1 MADGYLIGAEYLFKS
16 NAQRELGVIAKY
28 SAQAAEGI
36 EALQKSTSALS
47 ASLETMIRFV
57 GGARSSLDAM
67 LPTIDRLAVAFGR
80 LDTMVESIGPTA
92 AASGAEADTAF
103 TGVVARLEA
112 VTVAARTAAG
122 SLRMVGRAGA
132 TGAVGSTV
140 KGGVGAGVAGGA
152 AMRLAGS
159 AAGVGG
165 LAALA
170 TLAIGTKQRAN
181 LQDSMI
187 QTGLAM
193 GRSDQWVQANLLPTA
208 MRMSMNTAQSVGD
221 SMGLIRTMA
230 TSGINDPRD
239 IQALSMPMA
248 RYADTQ
254 YLGKNHV
261 PFDQS
266 IASIAGVAHQ
276 LNLRT
281 ADQLNPFLN
290 TAYKISNDMP
300 DSMKKAFTQIGYFG
314 PGYAGSGVSPQE
326 ILKLQAN
333 ADRLGYG
340 SGKSGTGLN
349 MLYRNLV
356 NPTAAQYRAQR
367 SLGLLDAKGRPR
379 AFDAQ
384 GNFDP
389 ESLFGQVNA
398 AQHRQFALGRNG
410 KMAFGANL
418 GAAFSQNT
426 GRIVGSFSSD
436 SGLAQMRNVNATLA
450 RVPDLQTAQVRL
462 MSSLNSQTKLLVT
475 NFATLTAILG
485 GPLVAPLTSFVK
497 RLSDATGGAATYL
510 STHPRESGLATGAL
524 SVAAGGGVIYG
535 LKKLGGL
542 RIFGHIAEHEAKH
555 SLGIGASVGVRRG
568 AHVGAQAGERMSVF
582 EDVGKM
588 FQHAGDHFANRPI
601 GKFVGTGVD
610 KGLSIFGKFGE
621 VFERIVSGPGGK
633 VLTFIAE
640 LAERWLPKVALGLI
654 GIGSGA
660 AEAIGAIMLLAEGFK
675 LVFGGGAADL
685 VKQVRIW
692 WEKNKAG
699 IGYEIGYAFGTISKW
714 LTAAIQGLMSAAG
727 TALAYVQSHWKDL
740 LLDRPEFSK
749 GLNAQLA
756 AAVKANGGS
765 SLLDYINAGKA
776 AAAAGGP
783 NDPRS
788 VTYDPRNS
796 RNRGAATP
804 LQTIPVGR
812 NSRGPT
818 VVNLTQHFPQGTP
831 RQHAEQT
838 VNLLDSLWSGS
849 SNAAT
854 SGSGSNRGSAT
865 GPRIGSSILVSS
877 H

>member
-16 NAQRELGVIAKY
+16 NAQRELGAIAKY

-47 ASLETMIRFV
+47 ATLETMNRFV
-57 GGARSSLDAM
+57 AGARSSLDSM
-67 LPTIDRLAVAFGR
+67 LPIIDRLSVAFGR
-80 LDTMVESIGPTA
+80 LDAAVESIGPTA

-132 TGAVGSTV
+132 TGAAGSTV
-140 KGGVGAGVAGGA
+140 QGGVGAGVAGGA
-152 AMRLAGS
+152 AMRLAGN

-281 ADQLNPFLN
+281 AGQLVPFLN

-398 AQHRQFALGRNG
+398 AQHRQFALGRDG

-418 GAAFSQNT
+418 GAAFSANT

-497 RLSDATGGAATYL
+497 KLSDATGGAATYL
-510 STHPRESGLATGAL
+510 SAHPRESGLATGAL
-524 SVAAGGGVIYG
+524 SVAAGGGTIYG

-555 SLGIGASVGVRRG
+555 SLGIGASVGVRRASPLRASNTILIPNETSKPPTRQAIDAIPPLMPDLCQRCHHERRYHQPLTPEDRDTETGDRITEYCWWCTHKTSGG
-568 AHVGAQAGERMSVF
+568 ANGPCMKPDGMLTNRRRRSLQKLNELNVALAM
-582 EDVGKM
+582 
-588 FQHAGDHFANRPI
+588 ALPFAN
-601 GKFVGTGVD
+601 GFVSD
-610 KGLSIFGKFGE
+610 PL
-621 VFERIVSGPGGK
+621 
-633 VLTFIAE
+633 
-640 LAERWLPKVALGLI
+640 VALLP
-654 GIGSGA
+654 
-660 AEAIGAIMLLAEGFK
+660 L
-675 LVFGGGAADL
+675 
-685 VKQVRIW
+685 
-692 WEKNKAG
+692 
-699 IGYEIGYAFGTISKW
+699 
-714 LTAAIQGLMSAAG
+714 
-727 TALAYVQSHWKDL
+727 ALAKIPLV
-740 LLDRPEFSK
+740 EI
-749 GLNAQLA
+749 LA
-756 AAVKANGGS
+756 HFKE
-765 SLLDYINAGKA
+765 
-776 AAAAGGP
+776 
-783 NDPRS
+783 
-788 VTYDPRNS
+788 
-796 RNRGAATP
+796 NRF
-804 LQTIPVGR
+804 PVM
-812 NSRGPT
+812 
-818 VVNLTQHFPQGTP
+818 VAF
-831 RQHAEQT
+831 
-838 VNLLDSLWSGS
+838 
-849 SNAAT
+849 
-854 SGSGSNRGSAT
+854 
-865 GPRIGSSILVSS
+865 
-877 H
+877 

>member
-16 NAQRELGVIAKY
+16 NAQRELGLIAKY

-122 SLRMVGRAGA
+122 SLRMVGRAGV
-132 TGAVGSTV
+132 TGAAGSTV
-140 KGGVGAGVAGGA
+140 QGGVGAGFASGA
-152 AMRLAGS
+152 AMRFAGN

-281 ADQLNPFLN
+281 AGQLVPFLN

-340 SGKSGTGLN
+340 SGKSGTGLTCCIGISSIR
-349 MLYRNLV
+349 L
-356 NPTAAQYRAQR
+356 
-367 SLGLLDAKGRPR
+367 RPSTVR
-379 AFDAQ
+379 
-384 GNFDP
+384 
-389 ESLFGQVNA
+389 NA
-398 AQHRQFALGRNG
+398 ASGCSMQRVAREHSTRKGTSIRRASSVRS
-410 KMAFGANL
+410 MPRSTANSL
-418 GAAFSQNT
+418 SDET
-426 GRIVGSFSSD
+426 GRWHSALIS
-436 SGLAQMRNVNATLA
+436 A
-450 RVPDLQTAQVRL
+450 RL
-462 MSSLNSQTKLLVT
+462 
-475 NFATLTAILG
+475 F
-485 GPLVAPLTSFVK
+485 
-497 RLSDATGGAATYL
+497 
-510 STHPRESGLATGAL
+510 
-524 SVAAGGGVIYG
+524 
-535 LKKLGGL
+535 
-542 RIFGHIAEHEAKH
+542 
-555 SLGIGASVGVRRG
+555 
-568 AHVGAQAGERMSVF
+568 
-582 EDVGKM
+582 
-588 FQHAGDHFANRPI
+588 
-601 GKFVGTGVD
+601 
-610 KGLSIFGKFGE
+610 
-621 VFERIVSGPGGK
+621 
-633 VLTFIAE
+633 
-640 LAERWLPKVALGLI
+640 
-654 GIGSGA
+654 
-660 AEAIGAIMLLAEGFK
+660 
-675 LVFGGGAADL
+675 
-685 VKQVRIW
+685 
-692 WEKNKAG
+692 
-699 IGYEIGYAFGTISKW
+699 
-714 LTAAIQGLMSAAG
+714 
-727 TALAYVQSHWKDL
+727 
-740 LLDRPEFSK
+740 
-749 GLNAQLA
+749 
-756 AAVKANGGS
+756 
-765 SLLDYINAGKA
+765 
-776 AAAAGGP
+776 
-783 NDPRS
+783 
-788 VTYDPRNS
+788 
-796 RNRGAATP
+796 
-804 LQTIPVGR
+804 
-812 NSRGPT
+812 
-818 VVNLTQHFPQGTP
+818 
-831 RQHAEQT
+831 
-838 VNLLDSLWSGS
+838 
-849 SNAAT
+849 
-854 SGSGSNRGSAT
+854 
-865 GPRIGSSILVSS
+865 PRIPDGSWAHLVPIAGSPKCET
-877 H
+877 

>member
-16 NAQRELGVIAKY
+16 NAQRELGLIAKY

-122 SLRMVGRAGA
+122 SLRMVGRAGV
-132 TGAVGSTV
+132 TGAAGSTV
-140 KGGVGAGVAGGA
+140 QGGVGAGFASGA
-152 AMRLAGS
+152 AMRFAGN

-281 ADQLNPFLN
+281 AGQLVPFLN

-398 AQHRQFALGRNG
+398 AQHRQFALGRDG

-418 GAAFSQNT
+418 GAAFSANT

-450 RVPDLQTAQVRL
+450 RVPDLETAQVQL

-497 RLSDATGGAATYL
+497 KLSDATGGAATYL
-510 STHPRESGLATGAL
+510 STHPRESNLATGAL
-524 SVAAGGGVIYG
+524 TVAAGGGAVYG

-555 SLGIGASVGVRRG
+555 SLGLGASVGIRRG
-568 AHVGAQAGERMSVF
+568 AHAGEHLSVF

-610 KGLSIFGKFGE
+610 KGLSVFGKFGE
-621 VFERIVSGPGGK
+621 VFERIVSGPAGK
-633 VLTFIAE
+633 VLTFVAE

-660 AEAIGAIMLLAEGFK
+660 AEAIGAIMLLAEGIKF
-675 LVFGGGAADL
+675 VFGGGGANL

-692 WEKNKAG
+692 WENNKAG

-740 LLDRPEFSK
+740 LFDRPEFSK
-749 GLNAQLA
+749 GLDAQLA
-756 AAVKANGGS
+756 AAAKANGGS

-783 NDPRS
+783 NDPHS
-788 VTYDPRNS
+788 VTYDLRNP
-796 RNRGAATP
+796 RNRGAVTS
-804 LQTIPVGR
+804 LRTIPVGS

-818 VVNLTQHFPQGTP
+818 TVNLNLPKGTP
-831 RQHAEQT
+831 QQHAEQT
-838 VNLLDSLWSGS
+838 IDILDRFWNGS
-849 SNAAT
+849 SNAAA

-865 GPRIGSSILVSS
+865 GPRLGSSILVPS